1 LASIRGNREFSS
13 TPTCVEYARVAV
25 EEKVTVKDNKIT
37 AWVVEPTEGAGLM
50 AILKPLE
57 VEARAA

>member
-1 LASIRGNREFSS
+1 
-13 TPTCVEYARVAV
+13 
-25 EEKVTVKDNKIT
+25 VTVKDNKIT

-57 VEARAA
+57 VEVPAA